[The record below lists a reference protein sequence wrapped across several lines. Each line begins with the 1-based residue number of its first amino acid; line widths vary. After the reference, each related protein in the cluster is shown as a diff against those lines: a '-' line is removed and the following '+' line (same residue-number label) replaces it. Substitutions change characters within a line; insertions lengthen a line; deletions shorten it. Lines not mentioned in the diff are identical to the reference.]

1 MSSPPFTHGT
11 ASNEGCTL
19 HFTTILP
26 AAEET
31 PKKPLLILIPGGS
44 GHSTQ
49 YLDILPYLTKFQP
62 ATYSRRQHGLSTL
75 EPGISLAYLNPIQ
88 QARDILAVASALG
101 SASQKFYLFSNS
113 GGGVYALQLA
123 ATHPDRIAHLIEHET
138 PTLSLLPD
146 SEKVI
151 DFIYKI
157 HSLYLSQGKEAAY
170 ALFDTEFPG
179 YGDADPPLPH
189 LGGGA
194 EGDDERF
201 LKYELLLNLYTPDLR
216 RVREKGVSVAV
227 AYGKGSGDAFFV
239 RTTIEQAAILGCD
252 RYLVPGNHTG
262 YRYEPEAFA
271 AHLLRIFGEMEE
283 KERMRGALL
292 KK

>member
-11 ASNEGCTL
+11 TSNEGCNL

-26 AAEET
+26 TPEES
-31 PKKPLLILIPGGS
+31 PKKPLLIFIPGGS

-49 YLDILPYLTKFQP
+49 YLDILPYMTTKFQP

-75 EPGISLAYLNPIQ
+75 EPGTSLAYLNPIQ

-101 SASQKFYLFSNS
+101 SASQKLYLFSNS
-113 GGGVYALQLA
+113 GGGIYALLLA
-123 ATHPDRIAHLIEHET
+123 ATHPDRIAHLIAHET
-138 PTLSLLPD
+138 PTVSLLPD

-201 LKYELLLNLYTPDLR
+201 LKYEFLPNLYTPDLR
-216 RVREKGVSVAV
+216 RIRENGVSVAV
-227 AYGKGSGDAFFV
+227 TYGKGSRDAFFA

-252 RYLVPGNHTG
+252 RYLVPGNHNG
-262 YRYEPEAFA
+262 YRYEPENFA

-283 KERMRGALL
+283 KKRMRGATF
-292 KK
+292 K